1 MVEQHH
7 MTANSTPNVALQTD
21 EEGYWLVVDG
31 DEKHLTAAQVR
42 AVRRCLNTTSGL

>member
-7 MTANSTPNVALQTD
+7 ADDEQHPNVALQTD
-21 EEGYWLVVDG
+21 EEGHWLVVDG